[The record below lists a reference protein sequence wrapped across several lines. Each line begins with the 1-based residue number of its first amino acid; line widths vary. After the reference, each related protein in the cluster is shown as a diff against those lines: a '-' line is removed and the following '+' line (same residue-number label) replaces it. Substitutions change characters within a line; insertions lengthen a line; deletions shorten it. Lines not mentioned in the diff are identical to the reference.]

1 MAVVTR
7 ALHLNQEQA
16 EALDMA
22 SRFCGTLAAVE
33 RAHALDDPDSVVVL
47 LGGLDP
53 VEIRLTASVLQSL
66 YMLWRSLP
74 PTTRSGPMGV
84 VPGSPPR
91 DTSAALDGG
100 RSSAPTPT
108 SLDAWRVPCA

>member
-1 MAVVTR
+1 MTTR
-7 ALHLNQEQA
+7 AIHLSLEQA

-33 RAHALDDPDSVVVL
+33 RAHALDDLDSVVVL
-47 LGGLDP
+47 LDGLDP
-53 VEIRLTASVLQSL
+53 IEIQLTANVLQSL
-66 YMLWRSLP
+66 FMLWRSLP

-84 VPGSPPR
+84 VPGSPPH
-91 DTSAALDGG
+91 DAPAALDGG